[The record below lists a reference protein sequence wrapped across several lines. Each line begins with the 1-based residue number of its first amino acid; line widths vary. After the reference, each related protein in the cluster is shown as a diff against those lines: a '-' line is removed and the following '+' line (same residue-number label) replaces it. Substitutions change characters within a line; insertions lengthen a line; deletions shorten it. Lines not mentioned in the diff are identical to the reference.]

1 MLERSVMDEASTPP
15 QAKSLR
21 ELTQQA
27 LVTLEIAMT
36 ANSKLVQTRAAEAV
50 LKFAGEHLRQ
60 LQKQPP
66 LREQDFER
74 LGRILAEV
82 SELCHRPHD
91 VAGALGGPAVAGAAQ
106 SLLPVQGDSGV

>member
-1 MLERSVMDEASTPP
+1 MTESSPP

-36 ANSKLVQTRAAEAV
+36 ANSKLVQTQAAVAI
-50 LKFAGEHLRQ
+50 LKFAGEHVRQ